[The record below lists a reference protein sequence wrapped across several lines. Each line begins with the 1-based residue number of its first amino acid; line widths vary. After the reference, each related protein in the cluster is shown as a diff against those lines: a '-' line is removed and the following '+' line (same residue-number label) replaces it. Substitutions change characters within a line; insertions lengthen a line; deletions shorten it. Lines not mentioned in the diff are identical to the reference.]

1 MSSNINAGCIVT
13 TDFVTAGSKVFSGY
27 IDYIDRETAVRNDN
41 ITKYSLYTDYMDN
54 PEKTTELFT
63 AYSDRLSNDE
73 KQLLKSLYE
82 KAQDNGSPMWQT
94 VISFD
99 NQWLE
104 KNGIYNSEDG
114 FLDVKTLQEYTRS
127 AMSKM
132 LQQEGLETATW
143 SAAIHY
149 NTDNF
154 HIHVATVEPIPTR
167 PLITVKTVQFS
178 SKWIRENNIIQNEK
192 VKFGETVS
200 AHRNNNYGYR
210 SICNRLKNTLENEGY
225 NTRYLGDY
233 ITINSNGT
241 INLSYN
247 GKNDSLP
254 FHSTLI
260 DDHTEY
266 KGKFKQS
273 SIDKCRST
281 MVNKIIDNKQTQNQI
296 NDMIRNQIAASI
308 KNDFILENRDI
319 IKQYFKVYDNLPPKK
334 SDWEYNNNKYIAKLR
349 PEIDKIT
356 QMYLEQHKADEFF
369 QLKDIIDKNDA
380 LYREAYGTN
389 SESDYSKNRYKD
401 LFTRCGNAILST
413 MRNMA
418 FSDLEE
424 YRSKSYISAEVN
436 EAAETGEK
444 IDFDGIINHNS
455 GSDDKEN
462 DSKYW
467 TTAFKEAKCDLSRAL
482 KLEDEEEKSNILER
496 VLSIFQNEVSNGNAV
511 AAYELGRCYKLGT
524 FGEIDYEL
532 SDKYYFLAFQGFLT
546 ELNGDEWLD
555 NLRELDDLRKYKQFY
570 SKDKYEKDLKKVTK
584 KIEKDN
590 WLHDYLNYRVG
601 RMLINGEGV
610 DKDIPEGI
618 AFLEASTSKF
628 AHYTLG
634 NLYYYGNDDVEQ
646 DYKKAYDYF
655 SKAGFPDEGEAMPFA
670 VYNMAEMIEKGLIE
684 EHRFN
689 KDFLY
694 KNALQQ
700 FIDIEKEENNDMIE
714 YKIATMFLSGKGC
727 EIDEVAAEKYLF
739 QSAVYGNTYAQT
751 KLANLYIKYSFEQ
764 PDLER
769 KAIILL
775 EAASDADNDLAQYQL
790 GKILL
795 NKDSKYF
802 NPDKGLELLEKSA
815 VQGNEYAEYT
825 LGKTYCIGDIIE
837 QNTTLGLKHLSS
849 AANKGNQYAQYTLGT
864 IYYDGDIIEKD
875 IQTAIDYLKK
885 SAEQGNQ
892 FAQYRLGTLYLKGD
906 DVNQNI
912 DLAIKYLKNAAN
924 QDNEFAN
931 YSLGRL
937 YLEPGDFQDID
948 NAIKYMTKA
957 AELGNSFAAF
967 SLGNLYTQ
975 NELIN
980 SNEEKA
986 NKWYTEAY
994 KGFIEITQNNDNELN
1009 DTVLYNLG
1017 NMNYRGLG
1025 TEVNIEKAIEYFTT
1039 SADLKNEFAKY
1050 QLGRIYLSEN
1060 EYQDIEK
1067 AIQYFTEAAE
1077 QDNSFAAYTLGNIY
1091 SQDEYT
1097 ESNEEAADKWYKK
1110 AYEGFLAIEQ
1120 DEKIDTGDTILYNL
1134 GNMNYK
1140 GLGTE
1145 IDIDK
1150 AIEYYAASA
1159 NLENQFAQYQ
1169 LGKIRIDEASDYFNL
1184 AEGLEL
1190 LEKSANQNNEYAQY
1204 TLGSI
1209 YFKGNI
1215 VEQDIYSALQYL
1227 SNAAEQGNQ
1236 FAQYTLGIIY
1246 LNGISEDIEQ
1256 DIPKAIE
1263 YFSSSAEQGN
1273 AFSQFQLGR
1282 LYLENEDIK
1291 DVDKALDYLNK
1302 AAEQDNPHLK
1312 YNLGR
1317 IYLDN
1322 EEIMDIDKA
1331 IEYLTDSAENGNPF
1345 AAYTLGNLYSKNDF
1359 ISADK
1364 EIAGQWYKMAFKGF
1378 TAIEEEQNTKVS
1390 DSVLYNL
1397 GIMHYNGLGTEQN
1410 IEKGIDYLIKSAQS
1424 GHEYAQYKLG
1434 KIYLDGED
1442 VRQNIE
1448 YASLWLQA
1456 SAEQGNQFAQYQLG
1470 KIYYDEEY
1478 GIKDIYKSITYLEQ
1492 AAEQNNQFA
1501 QYQLGIIYLKGE
1513 YVDQNFQLAYN
1524 YLLQSAEQN
1533 NQFAQYQLGMIFVKG
1548 ELTKT
1553 DYEKAIDYFKQSAEQ
1568 NNQFAQYQ
1576 LGKLY
1581 YFGADGV
1588 EVNKELAIDY
1598 LNKSAAQGNV
1608 YAKALLEWKPIKR
1621 SFMYSRHEPSF
1632 NERMVTLS
1640 SDMKMLFDRLANEH
1654 DHMLNQMIFN
1664 RLEKEKDKST
1674 SIEQ

>member
-154 HIHVATVEPIPTR
+154 HIHIATVEPIPTR
-167 PLITVKTVQFS
+167 PLITVKNVQFS

-247 GKNDSLP
+247 GKNNNLP
-254 FHSTLI
+254 HHSTLI

-281 MVNKIIDNKQTQNQI
+281 MVNNIIDNKQTQDQI
-296 NDMIRNQIAASI
+296 NNMIRNQIAASI

-334 SDWEYNNNKYIAKLR
+334 SDWQYNNNKYIAKLR

-356 QMYLEQHKADEFF
+356 QMYLEQHKTDEFF
-369 QLKDIIDKNDA
+369 QLKDLIDKNDA

-389 SESDYSKNRYKD
+389 SESNYSKNRYKD

-444 IDFDGIINHNS
+444 IDFDGIINNHSSNS
-455 GSDDKEN
+455 VKN
-462 DSKYW
+462 NSKYW
-467 TTAFKEAKCDLSRAL
+467 TAEFKEARQLIHAGIESKTENHSAFADSLFTDAF
-482 KLEDEEEKSNILER
+482 IL
-496 VLSIFQNEVSNGNAV
+496 LNNEIDNGNDL
-511 AAYELGRCYKLGT
+511 AAYELGKYYSQGT
-524 FGEIDYEL
+524 LGEID
-532 SDKYYFLAFQGFLT
+532 T
-546 ELNGDEWLD
+546 ELAQEYYQKAFYGFKTELESDEWRQHFLE
-555 NLRELDDLRKYKQFY
+555 REDLIK
-570 SKDKYEKDLKKVTK
+570 SKNFMSREDYEKQMKQINRQIDSDHW
-584 KIEKDN
+584 IGN
-590 WLHDYLNYRVG
+590 YLFYKVG
-601 RMLINGEGV
+601 RMYLDGTGV
-610 DKDIPEGI
+610 EKDIEKGI
-618 AFLEASTSKF
+618 EYLKQSDSSF
-628 AHYTLG
+628 ADYTIG
-634 NLYYYGNDDVEQ
+634 SLYYKGKGVEQ
-646 DYKKAYDYF
+646 NFQLAYDYF
-655 SKAGFPDEGEAMPFA
+655 DKACNTEDQKPIPFA
-670 VYNMAEMIEKGLIE
+670 LFNMAEMIENNLV
-684 EHRFN
+684 N
-689 KDFLY
+689 TKDYSSDDLY
-694 KNALQQ
+694 KLAYYE
-700 FIDIEKEENNDMIE
+700 FVSSDEKTPSDMIE
-714 YKIATMFLSGKGC
+714 YRIAKMLIEGKGV
-727 EIDEVAAEKYLF
+727 EPNQEGAEKYLRL
-739 QSAVYGNTYAQT
+739 SSLKGNTFAQT
-751 KLANLYIKYSFEQ
+751 LLASIY
-764 PDLER
+764 LESGDDE
-769 KAIILL
+769 KAALAIGLL
-775 EAASDADNDLAQYQL
+775 ETAADNNNDNAMYQYS
-790 GKILL
+790 KLL
-795 NKDSKYF
+795 LDRN
-802 NPDKGLELLEKSA
+802 SA
-815 VQGNEYAEYT
+815 
-825 LGKTYCIGDIIE
+825 
-837 QNTTLGLKHLSS
+837 
-849 AANKGNQYAQYTLGT
+849 
-864 IYYDGDIIEKD
+864 YYDEEKGMK
-875 IQTAIDYLKK
+875 YLQAAVDK
-885 SAEQGNQ
+885 ENQ
-892 FAQYRLGTLYLKGD
+892 FAQYRLGKILITTDSSYYNPKEG
-906 DVNQNI
+906 I
-912 DLAIKYLKNAAN
+912 
-924 QDNEFAN
+924 
-931 YSLGRL
+931 SL
-937 YLEPGDFQDID
+937 F
-948 NAIKYMTKA
+948 
-957 AELGNSFAAF
+957 
-967 SLGNLYTQ
+967 
-975 NELIN
+975 
-980 SNEEKA
+980 
-986 NKWYTEAY
+986 
-994 KGFIEITQNNDNELN
+994 
-1009 DTVLYNLG
+1009 
-1017 NMNYRGLG
+1017 
-1025 TEVNIEKAIEYFTT
+1025 
-1039 SADLKNEFAKY
+1039 
-1050 QLGRIYLSEN
+1050 
-1060 EYQDIEK
+1060 
-1067 AIQYFTEAAE
+1067 
-1077 QDNSFAAYTLGNIY
+1077 
-1091 SQDEYT
+1091 
-1097 ESNEEAADKWYKK
+1097 
-1110 AYEGFLAIEQ
+1110 
-1120 DEKIDTGDTILYNL
+1120 
-1134 GNMNYK
+1134 
-1140 GLGTE
+1140 
-1145 IDIDK
+1145 
-1150 AIEYYAASA
+1150 
-1159 NLENQFAQYQ
+1159 
-1169 LGKIRIDEASDYFNL
+1169 
-1184 AEGLEL
+1184 
-1190 LEKSANQNNEYAQY
+1190 EKS
-1204 TLGSI
+1204 
-1209 YFKGNI
+1209 
-1215 VEQDIYSALQYL
+1215 
-1227 SNAAEQGNQ
+1227 AEQGNQ

-1246 LNGISEDIEQ
+1246 LNGILEDTEQ

-1302 AAEQDNPHLK
+1302 AAEQDNSHLK

-1331 IEYLTDSAENGNPF
+1331 IEYLTDSAENDNPF

-1364 EIAGQWYKMAFKGF
+1364 EIAEQWYKMAFKGF
-1378 TAIEEEQNTKVS
+1378 TAIEKEQNTKVS

-1410 IEKGIDYLIKSAQS
+1410 IEKGIDYLIKSAQR

-1513 YVDQNFQLAYN
+1513 DVNQNFQLAYN

-1548 ELTKT
+1548 ELTNT

-1608 YAKALLEWKPIKR
+1608 YAKALLEWQPR
-1621 SFMYSRHEPSF
+1621 GSSFMYSRHDPSF

-1664 RLEKEKDKST
+1664 RLEKEKDKNT